1 NPGEAQPLPREQT
14 GACGAMIQFRC
25 WYCNKRY
32 AVPEQRVGERITCTC
47 SYLLRV
53 PKRSGGICRIKTL
66 TDWII
71 ETVLYGGGGALLG
84 FGLAVLILSQLRL
97 MRLGWMLILVCTAAG
112 FLLGSLGGERGI
124 EWIGRIIRDRENS

>member
-1 NPGEAQPLPREQT
+1 
-14 GACGAMIQFRC
+14 MIQFRC

-32 AVPEQRVGERITCTC
+32 AVPEQRIGERITCTC

-53 PKRSGGICRIKTL
+53 PKRSGGKCRVKTL

-84 FGLAVLILSQLRL
+84 FGLALLIVSRMPLRRYTWVL
-97 MRLGWMLILVCTAAG
+97 LVGCTGGG
-112 FLLGSLGGERGI
+112 FLLGVLGGERGL
-124 EWIGRIIRDRENS
+124 EWVGGIIRDRENR